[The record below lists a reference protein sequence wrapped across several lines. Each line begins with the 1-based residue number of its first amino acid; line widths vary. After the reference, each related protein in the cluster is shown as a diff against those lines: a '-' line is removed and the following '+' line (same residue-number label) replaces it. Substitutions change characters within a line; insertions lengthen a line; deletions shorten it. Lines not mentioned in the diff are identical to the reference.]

1 MKPDKAV
8 AAEGETETATEKEDE
23 AENEA
28 MVKQLAE
35 LKAEEVADLRRWGVA
50 TYSQVFW
57 MDMSW

>member
-8 AAEGETETATEKEDE
+8 PAEGETETATEKEDE

-35 LKAEEVADLRRWGVA
+35 LKAEEVADLRR
-50 TYSQVFW
+50 
-57 MDMSW
+57 